1 MLLLKV
7 LAAVVT
13 VFAIVALVRGPREA
27 WRLWKRF
34 GHAVGDLVGRVAM
47 TVFYFTILVPF
58 ALYSR
63 ATKDPLTLR
72 RRTAAWID
80 ADQQADGLDAARRQF

>member
-1 MLLLKV
+1 MLVLKV
-7 LAAVVT
+7 LAAVLA
-13 VFAIVALVRGPREA
+13 VFAVLALVRGPREA

-34 GHAVGDLVGRVAM
+34 GHAVGDVVGRVAM

-80 ADQQADGLDAARRQF
+80 ADQQDDRLDAARRQF

>member
-47 TVFYFTILVPF
+47 TVFYFTIL
-58 ALYSR
+58 
-63 ATKDPLTLR
+63 
-72 RRTAAWID
+72 
-80 ADQQADGLDAARRQF
+80 ADQQAAGLGAARRQF

>member
-1 MLLLKV
+1 MLLLKI
-7 LAAVVT
+7 LAAVLA
-13 VFAIVALVRGPREA
+13 VFAVLAIVRGPREA

-34 GHAVGDLVGRVAM
+34 GHVMGDFVGRAAM

-72 RRTAAWID
+72 RHGAAWTD
-80 ADQQADGLDAARRQF
+80 ADQQPDELAAAHRQF